1 MRFDRIATSM
11 RSCFCTTRRV
21 GLWLTA
27 TVLLF
32 GCAHHR
38 PKLHCSVQKVKNF
51 EERTLADPDLKR
63 FIEACLKQR
72 LQSWPPEAWDVQML
86 TLAGQY
92 FHYQGDYAAAWQT
105 RASVRSNL
113 LHHLSDRH
121 RLKLL
126 NDISRIQLEIIDRG
140 RNQKGRG
147 SPSWKTLSAMHTQ
160 YAQTLMSRLETL
172 DRVVQSRVRLAE
184 AVGVPVPALL
194 YVKLTFDLGRGASGE
209 LARSDLWRL
218 ASKIHPDMSAVD
230 RAVTEYQSAQKRLAS
245 LRAQL
250 VMRERERRLIPAWLK
265 DGGETPISLLLSD
278 ARLAAARLAAFE
290 AQIQVQ
296 QTLGAVED
304 AARQPAESFGVSSTE
319 RQIVSTHD

>member
-1 MRFDRIATSM
+1 M

-121 RLKLL
+121 RLELL
-126 NDISRIQLEIIDRG
+126 NDLSRIQLEIIDRG

-172 DRVVQSRVRLAE
+172 ERVVQSRVCLAE